1 MKFKFELTEFSM
13 KFQNVELKL
22 WSQPFNQF
30 DVTII
35 TVQMNK

>member
-13 KFQNVELKL
+13 KFQNIQLKL

-30 DVTII
+30 DVNYQYCTDE
-35 TVQMNK
+35 